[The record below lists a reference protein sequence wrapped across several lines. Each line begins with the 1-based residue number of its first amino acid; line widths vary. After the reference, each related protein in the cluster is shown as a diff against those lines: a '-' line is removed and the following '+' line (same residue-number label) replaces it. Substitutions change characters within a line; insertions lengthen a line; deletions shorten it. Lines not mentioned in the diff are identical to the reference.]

1 MSLRVEQVV
10 LLGRDLQQPVRSQ
23 VILLILIMI
32 MILIMIITIVI
43 IIIMHTLRFNCKI
56 VFRPG

>member
-43 IIIMHTLRFNCKI
+43 IIMHTLRFNCKI